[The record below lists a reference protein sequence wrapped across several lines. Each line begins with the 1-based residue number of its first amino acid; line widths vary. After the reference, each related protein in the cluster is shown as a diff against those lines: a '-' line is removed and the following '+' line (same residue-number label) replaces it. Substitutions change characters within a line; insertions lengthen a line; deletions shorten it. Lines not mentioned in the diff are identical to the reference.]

1 MEYLTPK
8 QVKERFGYHPKTL
21 AEWAELGKI
30 ECIRSPGGH
39 RKYPLSAFLDLPSN
53 NDSTTKDRVI
63 VSYARVSTRTQM
75 DALSSQI
82 QYLSEHYPG
91 NLLIKD
97 IASGMNWKRKNF
109 LRLMT
114 RVANNEISA
123 IVIAH
128 KDRLCRFGF
137 EFVEWFC
144 GLHQCKIIVLNNA
157 KLSPHEEL
165 MQDFMSIMHCMSSR
179 LYFLRA
185 YEKKIQTDYGQEI
198 VVKK

>member
-8 QVKERFGYHPKTL
+8 QVYQRFGYHPKTL

-39 RKYPLSAFLDLPSN
+39 RKYPLSAFVE
-53 NDSTTKDRVI
+53 KKKEQEGDRVMI
-63 VSYARVSTRTQM
+63 SYARVSTRTQM
-75 DALSSQI
+75 EALSHQI
-82 QYLSEHYPG
+82 KYLSDNYPN
-91 NLLIKD
+91 NLLVKD
-97 IASGMNWKRKNF
+97 VASGMNWKRKNF

-123 IVIAH
+123 IVVAH

-144 GLHQCKIIVLNNA
+144 HLHQCKIVILNNA

-185 YEKKIQTDYGQEI
+185 YEKKIKSEYDQEL
-198 VVKK
+198 VVKNYLT